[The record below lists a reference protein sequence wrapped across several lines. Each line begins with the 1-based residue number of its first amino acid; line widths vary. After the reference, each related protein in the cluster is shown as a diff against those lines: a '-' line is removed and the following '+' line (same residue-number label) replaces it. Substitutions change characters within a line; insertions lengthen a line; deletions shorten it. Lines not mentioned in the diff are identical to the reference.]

1 MKKLVKTIDRN
12 QEGRIDFNQFMIAMY
27 NRQKLFV
34 KESLNEAFDYFDKD
48 KTGFLEVHQLE
59 NILKGSGNQ

>member
-48 KTGFLEVHQLE
+48 KTGFLEVHQLK
-59 NILKGSGNQ
+59 NIQALRYHM